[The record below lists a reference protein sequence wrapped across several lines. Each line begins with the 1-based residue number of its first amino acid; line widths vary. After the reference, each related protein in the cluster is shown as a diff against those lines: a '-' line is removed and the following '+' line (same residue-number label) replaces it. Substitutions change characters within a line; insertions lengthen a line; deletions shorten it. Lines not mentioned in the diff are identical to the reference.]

1 MGSYNEADDT
11 VRGESSDCRGNGHRP
26 NRECERAL
34 AFVKA
39 VQKALD
45 EFYNDDDDCDWCKK
59 HCCHRPK

>member
-11 VRGESSDCRGNGHRP
+11 VRGESFDRCRP
-26 NRECERAL
+26 SRECVRAL
-34 AFVKA
+34 EFVKA